1 MTDFKEHSRQ
11 RMVEAA
17 SRMLA
22 GTLTFL
28 EGARQISDLRFDAG
42 LSDDPDVLVFV
53 CIDSE
58 TDDLPVTG
66 ELRELWEPSALE
78 RLRPRIDEA
87 EAWARKIGTTC
98 CENMIVRFEAPK
110 H

>member
-1 MTDFKEHSRQ
+1 MA
-11 RMVEAA
+11 EAA

-28 EGARQISDLRFDAG
+28 EGARQISALRFDAG
-42 LSDDPDVLVFV
+42 LSDDPDVLAFV
-53 CIDSE
+53 GIDSE

-66 ELRELWEPSALE
+66 KIRELWDPGALE
-78 RLRPRIDEA
+78 RLQPRIDEA
-87 EAWARKIGTTC
+87 EAWAREVGTTR
-98 CENMIVRFEAPK
+98 CENLIVRFEAPK